1 MKTMHADE
9 KVKALIQGRNGK
21 VIRQS
26 TMEIMARFDDSHN
39 GDVACWE
46 IIRNFFFDVE
56 FFRGTLRVLFR
67 QSFVRGPFLRPVLRP
82 AFPPVQLSL

>member
-1 MKTMHADE
+1 MYADE

-26 TMEIMARFDDSHN
+26 AFEIMAKFDDSHN

-67 QSFVRGPFLRPVLRP
+67 QSIGRVTFPRPVLRS
-82 AFPPVQLSL
+82 AFSPVQLSL

>member
-1 MKTMHADE
+1 MHADE
-9 KVKALIQGRNGK
+9 SVKRLIQGRNGK

-26 TMEIMARFDDSHN
+26 AFEIMAKFDDSRN

-56 FFRGTLRVLFR
+56 FFRGTLRVLFH
-67 QSFVRGPFLRPVLRP
+67 QSFVRVPFPRPIRRS
-82 AFPPVQLSL
+82 AFSPVQVSA

>member
-1 MKTMHADE
+1 MNADE

-21 VIRQS
+21 VIRHS
-26 TMEIMARFDDSHN
+26 PVEILAKFDDSHN

-67 QSFVRGPFLRPVLRP
+67 QSLVGITFRHPVLRS
-82 AFPPVQLSL
+82 AFAPVRLSQ

>member
-1 MKTMHADE
+1 MNADE

-26 TMEIMARFDDSHN
+26 PIEIMAKFDDSRN

-67 QSFVRGPFLRPVLRP
+67 QSLAGITFPRPVLRS
-82 AFPPVQLSL
+82 AFAPVRLSQ